1 MSKVFKRIGLPII
14 LGSIVSWIFYYFS
27 EYELKDV
34 FWGTWL
40 LTSIFFLLLINLY
53 QKFGPT
59 KFLTWAIGISLFLRL
74 GLGLVTTEN
83 LLDWGYDQEPYQS
96 GYLFKDAY
104 SRDNQAWDLAI
115 SDQPIWAAFSNDFF
129 TDQYGGLLALSS
141 LIYRLFTPDAHFQIN
156 IIFFVT
162 MINVI
167 GILFLALGLREINK
181 DFGFST
187 SSKIIILIF
196 SFYPDAVLFSAS
208 QMREPLLLG
217 ISACLF
223 WIVQKQEI
231 KIWNRF
237 ALFSLFSIFLL
248 LISLKIGI
256 FIIFSFFIWMLFQP
270 YRKQIKILNSNI
282 IILPVVVIVIIALFF
297 SYNWILEAG
306 KWDAV
311 LLERNSGFVQY
322 IVSIIGSRYRLLF
335 ASLYGL
341 FQPVLPAA
349 LIEPS
354 KLFWKI
360 LNSLRAAG
368 WYLLIPILMY
378 GIVYFFREKEKIKKF
393 EYLFIWSL
401 SIFWIILSSIRAGGD
416 MWDNPRY
423 RLSFLLFIAYI
434 VGIAFCH
441 GWKTKDHWLTRFFIA
456 ELVFVLFFLQWY
468 ISRYTG
474 LFENLPF
481 FHMVFVLS
489 IIFGI
494 ILITGIFEEIK
505 IHKQDKRIKENSIPF
520 Q

>member
-1 MSKVFKRIGLPII
+1 MIKEIGLPII
-14 LGSIVSWIFYYFS
+14 LGIIVSWIFSYFS
-27 EYELKDV
+27 EFDLKSV

-40 LTSIFFLLLINLY
+40 LTSVFFLLLINLN

-59 KFLTWAIGISLFLRL
+59 KFLSWVIGVSLILRL

-83 LLDWGYDQEPYQS
+83 LIDWGYDQEPYQS

-162 MINVI
+162 MINVM
-167 GILFLALGLREINK
+167 GILFLALGLKEKNK
-181 DFGFST
+181 DIGLST

-196 SFYPDAVLFSAS
+196 SFYPDAILFSAS
-208 QMREPLLLG
+208 QMREPILLG

-223 WIVQKQEI
+223 WIIHKQEI
-231 KIWNRF
+231 KIGNRF
-237 ALFSLFSIFLL
+237 VLFSLFSILIL
-248 LISLKIGI
+248 LISFKIGI
-256 FIIFSFFIWMLFQP
+256 FIIFSFLIWMLFQP
-270 YRKQIKILNSNI
+270 YRKQIKVLNSKI

-297 SYNWILEAG
+297 SYNWILEAA
-306 KWDAV
+306 KWDAL

-322 IVSIIGSRYRLLF
+322 IVSIIGTRYRLLF
-335 ASLYGL
+335 ASIYGL

-360 LNSLRAAG
+360 LNSLRALG
-368 WYLLIPILMY
+368 WYLMMPILVY
-378 GIVYFFREKEKIKKF
+378 GIVYFFRENEKIKKF
-393 EYLFIWSL
+393 EYLVIWSF
-401 SIFWIILSSIRAGGD
+401 SVFWIMLSSIRAGGD

-423 RLSFLLFIAYI
+423 RLGFLICIAYI
-434 VGIAFCH
+434 IGVAFYH
-441 GWKTKDHWLTRFFIA
+441 GWKTKDHWLARFFIA
-456 ELVFVLFFLQWY
+456 EFVFVLFFLQWY

-474 LFENLPF
+474 IFENLPF
-481 FHMVFVLS
+481 FQMVLVLC

-494 ILITGIFEEIK
+494 ILITGIFAEV
-505 IHKQDKRIKENSIPF
+505 RIQRLKNKNVEN
-520 Q
+520 

>member
-1 MSKVFKRIGLPII
+1 MKLVKRIGLPII
-14 LGSIVSWIFYYFS
+14 LGSIVSWIFFIFS
-27 EYELKDV
+27 EYNLNEV

-40 LTSIFFLLLINLY
+40 FTSLFFLLLIYLI
-53 QKFGPT
+53 QKSEVT
-59 KFLTWAIGISLFLRL
+59 KFLTWVVGISLFLRL
-74 GLGLVTTEN
+74 GLGLITTEN
-83 LLDWGYDQEPYQS
+83 LIDWGYDQEPYQS

-167 GILFLALGLREINK
+167 GILFLALGLREKNK
-181 DFGFST
+181 DIGFSP

-208 QMREPLLLG
+208 QMREPILLG

-223 WIVQKQEI
+223 WIIHKQKI

-256 FIIFSFFIWMLFQP
+256 FIIFSFLIWMLFQP
-270 YRKQIKILNSNI
+270 YRKQIKVLNSKI

-297 SYNWILEAG
+297 SSKWILEAG
-306 KWDAV
+306 KWDAL

-335 ASLYGL
+335 ASIYGL

-360 LNSLRAAG
+360 LNSLRALG
-368 WYLLIPILMY
+368 WYLMIPILVY
-378 GIVYFFREKEKIKKF
+378 GIVYFFRENEKFKKF
-393 EYLFIWSL
+393 EYLFIWSF
-401 SIFWIILSSIRAGGD
+401 SVFWIILSSIRAGGD

-423 RLSFLLFIAYI
+423 RLSFLIFIAYI
-434 VGIAFCH
+434 IGVAFYH
-441 GWKTKDHWLTRFFIA
+441 GWKTKDHWLTRIFIA

-474 LFENLPF
+474 LFENLTF
-481 FHMVFVLS
+481 FQMVFVLS

-494 ILITGIFEEIK
+494 ILITGILKEVK
-505 IHKQDKRIKENSIPF
+505 IHKLINEIKEK
-520 Q
+520 